1 MSSSGTSHVN
11 SVARDGIQLPLG
23 DGSSSA
29 PAHPSSASFGLVN
42 GCQEAGATASR
53 LRRPHLDV
61 ADAGAG
67 AAAVL
72 RPPRSSPSASVG
84 ASWPEG
90 ITWSSAS
97 AAVTPAGIIRTPTA
111 APVATAT
118 AASAASIP
126 DQPGCAAAATTAATV
141 LVVAVVAGY
150 ANCKELTGRVSFM
163 CALESQDKQIQ
174 VNHRKFQYKFSL
186 SSAAA
191 VRLQSQTVLG
201 YDEAVRAHRR
211 SCHPGCSVH
220 HHLKR
225 AIAGRRGGGE
235 GGEGAAVAEAG
246 AAHKAALPGATTTSG
261 EVSSTNVF
269 VSAATTSGE
278 VRTSYEF
285 AASRRRSRFNQR
297 LRATMNP

>member
-1 MSSSGTSHVN
+1 
-11 SVARDGIQLPLG
+11 
-23 DGSSSA
+23 
-29 PAHPSSASFGLVN
+29 
-42 GCQEAGATASR
+42 
-53 LRRPHLDV
+53 
-61 ADAGAG
+61 
-67 AAAVL
+67 
-72 RPPRSSPSASVG
+72 
-84 ASWPEG
+84 
-90 ITWSSAS
+90 
-97 AAVTPAGIIRTPTA
+97 
-111 APVATAT
+111 
-118 AASAASIP
+118 
-126 DQPGCAAAATTAATV
+126 
-141 LVVAVVAGY
+141 
-150 ANCKELTGRVSFM
+150 M

-220 HHLKR
+220 HNLKR

-278 VRTSYEF
+278 VRTSNEF

>member
-1 MSSSGTSHVN
+1 MGFSCRLVMARALLLLILAALASASSMAAKKQGRQPRGCGGHTSTSPTPELELPPCSGH
-11 SVARDGIQLPLG
+11 RGQ
-23 DGSSSA
+23 A
-29 PAHPSSASFGLVN
+29 PAPVLGLL
-42 GCQEAGATASR
+42 GRRGSPGA
-53 LRRPHLDV
+53 PP
-61 ADAGAG
+61 
-67 AAAVL
+67 
-72 RPPRSSPSASVG
+72 PPRSHP
-84 ASWPEG
+84 P
-90 ITWSSAS
+90 
-97 AAVTPAGIIRTPTA
+97 
-111 APVATAT
+111 
-118 AASAASIP
+118 
-126 DQPGCAAAATTAATV
+126 
-141 LVVAVVAGY
+141 
-150 ANCKELTGRVSFM
+150 
-163 CALESQDKQIQ
+163 
-174 VNHRKFQYKFSL
+174 
-186 SSAAA
+186 
-191 VRLQSQTVLG
+191 SQTVLG

-278 VRTSYEF
+278 VRTGNEF